1 MTWYTQPIVAI
12 PMAAL
17 ALVVGFAI
25 PLAIVTSR
33 QPLSSVASTSSQSP
47 AARDNGTLIARDFD
61 FVNATNR
68 TVLYRNGTSQVPAV
82 ASSRPSTVP
91 SDQPSSVPSDV
102 PTHQRLSTS
111 SPSDVPSTIPS
122 DAPSSK
128 PSTSPKA
135 HPTARLP
142 ANNNNNQRPSR
153 RVPTTL
159 SPHRTRLPSS
169 APPTNEILWTE
180 MKASNRPSSASEI
193 SDWPSAAPSLG
204 TAKTPSSQRPTT
216 AGSLTLTPTVVAT
229 VSVSA
234 TPPSNNVVVPSS
246 FLAASDDDTPSSAM
260 MNYYASDQPSTAPSD
275 EPSAVPTT
283 TLGAQK
289 WNVVES
295 DYPSLAP
302 VVETVRPPE
311 VGLGTS

>member
-1 MTWYTQPIVAI
+1 
-12 PMAAL
+12 MAAL

-33 QPLSSVASTSSQSP
+33 QPISSVASTSSQSP

-102 PTHQRLSTS
+102 PTQQRLST

-122 DAPSSK
+122 IAPSSK

-142 ANNNNNQRPSR
+142 VNNNNQRPSC

-159 SPHRTRLPSS
+159 SSHRTRLPSS

-180 MKASNRPSSASEI
+180 MKASNGPSSASER

-204 TAKTPSSQRPTT
+204 TAKTPSSKRPTT
-216 AGSLTLTPTVVAT
+216 AGSLTMTPAVVAK

-234 TPPSNNVVVPSS
+234 TPPSNNVVPSS
-246 FLAASDDDTPSSAM
+246 FLAASDDTPSSAM

-283 TLGAQK
+283 PGAQK
-289 WNVVES
+289 WDNVES

-302 VVETVRPPE
+302 VVDSATTR
-311 VGLGTS
+311 GRTRH